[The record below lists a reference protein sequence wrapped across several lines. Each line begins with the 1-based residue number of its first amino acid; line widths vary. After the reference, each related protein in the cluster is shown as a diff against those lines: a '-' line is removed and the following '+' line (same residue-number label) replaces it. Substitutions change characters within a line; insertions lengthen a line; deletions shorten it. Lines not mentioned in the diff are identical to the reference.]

1 MKTRDLAMMGLF
13 AGLTAIGA
21 WISIPIP
28 PVPFTFQVF
37 FVLLAG
43 ALLGSI
49 SGGLSQIVYVLLGA
63 VGLPIFAGGAA
74 GPGVLIGP
82 TGGYIFGFVAAAFV
96 VGAVSGE
103 SPGYTRSL
111 VAMVAG
117 VIVIYALGMAQL
129 MYVTGMGPVPAF
141 LAGVA
146 KFIPFDLV
154 KAVLAAALV
163 QRLRPFV
170 IEQSSTA

>member
-1 MKTRDLAMMGLF
+1 MKTRDLAMTGLF

-43 ALLGSI
+43 ALLGSAR
-49 SGGLSQIVYVLLGA
+49 GALSQVVYLALGA
-63 VGLPIFAGGAA
+63 AGLPVFAGGAA
-74 GPGVLIGP
+74 GPGALIGP
-82 TGGYIFGFVAAAFV
+82 SGGYIFGFIAAALLI
-96 VGAVSGE
+96 GLISGDE
-103 SPGYTRSL
+103 PGFSRSL
-111 VAMVAG
+111 IAMVAG
-117 VIVIYALGMAQL
+117 VVVIYVLGLAQL
-129 MYVTGMGPVPAF
+129 MFVTGMGLVPAF
-141 LAGVA
+141 IAGVA

-170 IEQSSTA
+170 VEQSSAA